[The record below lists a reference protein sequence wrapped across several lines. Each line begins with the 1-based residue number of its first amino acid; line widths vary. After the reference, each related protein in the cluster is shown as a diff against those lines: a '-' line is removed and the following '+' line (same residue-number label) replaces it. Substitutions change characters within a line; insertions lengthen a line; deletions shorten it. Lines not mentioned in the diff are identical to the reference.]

1 MTSESFEVEIKPE
14 GIPISVPGVRINAAT
29 YIVTGGWLRTASLRY
44 EWQEDVI
51 DPEMTIRELK
61 KSPVRVDLLKFWQRI
76 PDQEVKYP
84 YYNERREVAAIPI
97 TTFQHWWDKQI
108 RFKARNKMRKAE
120 KLEVIIEEATFDDN
134 LVRGVMGIYNQSP
147 IRRGKPFRHFGK
159 DFETVKGE
167 LAIDLDKAVFVAA
180 YYKSELVGFVK
191 FQVDDRYARITL
203 ILDKI
208 VHRDK
213 SPTNGMIAKVVEICA
228 SRGIPF
234 LTYYLWRR
242 GDHGKFQASVGFE
255 KISVPQ
261 YYIPLTLIGQLA
273 LYLRLHEGLKNV
285 LPESSVS
292 RLLSLRA
299 RCYGAL
305 TAARRPFSSAE
316 CASKTKHELS
326 ETAELLGARHV
337 PVQLFQR
344 DFEATSPHR

>member
-1 MTSESFEVEIKPE
+1 MNSEILELEIKPE
-14 GIPISVPGVRINAAT
+14 GIPIRVPGLRINAAT
-29 YIVTGGWLRTASLRY
+29 YIVTGSWLKTASLRY

-51 DPEMTIRELK
+51 DPAVTIREIK
-61 KSPVRVDLLKFWQRI
+61 ESPLRADLLKFWQRI

-84 YYNERREVAAIPI
+84 YYNERREVAAIPVS
-97 TTFQHWWDKQI
+97 TFRHWWDKQI

-120 KLEVIIEEATFDDN
+120 KLEVTIQEVTFDDD

-159 DFETVKGE
+159 DFETVKAE

-191 FQVDDRYARITL
+191 FQIDDRYARITL
-203 ILDKI
+203 ILDKV

-213 SPTNGMIAKVVEICA
+213 SPTNGMISKVVEICA
-228 SRGIPF
+228 SRRIPF

-242 GDHGKFQASVGFE
+242 GDHGKFQESVGFE

-261 YYIPLTLIGQLA
+261 YYIPLTLVGRVA
-273 LYLRLHEGLKNV
+273 LGLRLHEGLKGA
-285 LPESSVS
+285 LPESLMT

-299 RCYGAL
+299 RWYGAL
-305 TAARRPFSSAE
+305 IAARRPSPSAGRESKSKRPGSSAPR
-316 CASKTKHELS
+316 AI
-326 ETAELLGARHV
+326 G
-337 PVQLFQR
+337 
-344 DFEATSPHR
+344 D